1 MIKPTFYACLLPLEW
16 NCYDQGKVFIIFL
29 IYLVLIYLTSIY
41 FPAIYKVLMYLHFLC
56 LFIFS
61 IMFLYNLIV
70 ILKYIFT
77 HKKK

>member
-1 MIKPTFYACLLPLEW
+1 MT
-16 NCYDQGKVFIIFL
+16 KVKYSLFFL
-29 IYLVLIYLTSIY
+29 IYLALLYLTSIY
-41 FPAIYKVLMYLHFLC
+41 FTAIYKVIMYLHFLC